1 VAGRLGKGE
10 HVTWARVQ
18 AVIAPVIVLALFLWL
33 WQQKVFNDLLD
44 LKTFTLPLPSDI
56 VDSFQESGKELRES
70 TWETLKPALLGYL
83 LGNGLGFLLGALLL
97 ALPAARAVRV
107 SSGFTAVQALPIIAI
122 APIVS
127 LYVTSDTGFKAVT
140 VMIMIFP
147 SMMIYSYRGLTSLD
161 GRALDLMASYG
172 ASRTQTFRKLR
183 FPSSLPFVFTS
194 LKYSTVLAL
203 IGVIVCEVLK
213 SRTGL
218 GYLITDAFQGFR
230 TPDAWAA
237 VVILAVAGIV
247 SYSLLG
253 LVERVL
259 FPWSVKRGS
268 TR

>member
-1 VAGRLGKGE
+1 MTVPWTRI
-10 HVTWARVQ
+10 H
-18 AVIAPVIVLALFLWL
+18 AVVGPVVVMLLFLFLWEH
-33 WQQKVFNDLLD
+33 KFFNDLLD

-56 VDSFQESGKELRES
+56 RESFDESGTALREAAI
-70 TWETLKPALLGYL
+70 ETFKPALLGYA

-122 APIVS
+122 APLVS
-127 LYVTSDTGFKAVT
+127 LYVTSDIGFKAVT

-147 SMMIYSYRGLTSLD
+147 SMMIYAYRGLTSLD
-161 GRALDLMASYG
+161 ERALDLMASYG
-172 ASRTQTFRKLR
+172 ASRTQIFRKLR
-183 FPSSLPFVFTS
+183 VPAAMPFVFTS

-203 IGVIVCEVLK
+203 IGVIVCEILK

-259 FPWSVKRGS
+259 FPWSVEHGS